1 MDISTELYLVDWI
14 EKLFTQTIKYDT
26 LLHIFDLYVING
38 DYILFQT
45 AITIIKLLE
54 EDILNFTI
62 SEIFKKLKRF
72 PTQFTEMDFFKQF
85 KSYNCIKDDYVKWNM
100 NNQLQYQKKA
110 LNSSPLK
117 KN

>member
-1 MDISTELYLVDWI
+1 
-14 EKLFTQTIKYDT
+14 
-26 LLHIFDLYVING
+26 
-38 DYILFQT
+38 
-45 AITIIKLLE
+45 
-54 EDILNFTI
+54 
-62 SEIFKKLKRF
+62 
-72 PTQFTEMDFFKQF
+72 MDFFKQF